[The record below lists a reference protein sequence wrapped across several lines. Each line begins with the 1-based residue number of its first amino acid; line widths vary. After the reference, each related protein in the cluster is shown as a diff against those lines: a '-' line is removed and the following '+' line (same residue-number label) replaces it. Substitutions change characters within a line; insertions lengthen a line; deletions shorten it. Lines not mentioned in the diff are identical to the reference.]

1 MISYA
6 EALAIVHQQVATLAS
21 EWVDSADAEGRVLAQ
36 ALSSPAEL
44 PPFDNSAMDGF
55 AIATRGLGAAEG
67 SEHLIA
73 DTVPAGADPAAAAEG
88 AAWEI
93 MTGAGVPAG
102 ADTVVPIEQV
112 HVLAHDGVRPIRF
125 RLRADV
131 RAGQHIRRR
140 GEDVRLGDVVIEAG
154 TVLRGAHLMLLAGL
168 GCAQIQ
174 VVRRPR
180 VALIA
185 TGRELISDPSR
196 PLQHGQIRDGTSSYL
211 CSQLRAA
218 GARLVWQGQVGD
230 DDAAFDAALAQARS
244 AGAEVI
250 LSTGA
255 VSRGRYDFV
264 PDALARH
271 GAGVL
276 FHKVAVRPGKPVL
289 LARFPDGVLYVGLP
303 GNPMASAAGLRFFVE
318 PALRGLLGMPA
329 ERGMRVALETPMQA
343 RPTWRQ
349 HLRARLQ
356 CSAAGVLRAQILPQQ
371 ESFRVAPLLQANVWA
386 VLEPQADT
394 AAASTQVEV
403 FGLGHLQPAA
413 PAVLP

>member
-21 EWVDSADAEGRVLAQ
+21 EWVHSADAEGRVLAR

-55 AIATRGLGAAEG
+55 AIATCGLGAMAG
-67 SEHLIA
+67 SEHLVA
-73 DTVPAGADPAAAAEG
+73 DTLAAGADPLAAAEG
-88 AAWEI
+88 GVWEI

-112 HVLAHDGVRPIRF
+112 HVLEHDGARPIRF

-185 TGRELISDPSR
+185 TGRELIGDCSQ
-196 PLQHGQIRDGTSSYL
+196 PLQYGQIRDGTSSYL
-211 CSQLRAA
+211 RSQLHAA
-218 GARLVWQGQVGD
+218 GAQLVWQGQVGD

-244 AGAEVI
+244 AGADVI

-271 GAGVL
+271 AASVL

-289 LARFPDGVLYVGLP
+289 LARFPDGVLYMGLP

-329 ERGMRVALETPMQA
+329 ECGMRVALETPMQA

-356 CSAAGVLRAQILPQQ
+356 CTATGLLRVQILPQQ

-386 VLEPQADT
+386 VLEPQEDT
-394 AAASTQVEV
+394 AAASTQVAV

-413 PAVLP
+413 PSVLP